1 MMVNKN
7 IIKNNLASPFITKY
21 QNDYP
26 PKMSE
31 MQNPL
36 MDNNTIRQSNIN
48 FGNDKLSYGTSSHQ
62 KVYPYNNNINNSN
75 LSNDLRQHH
84 FQFGND
90 NFNGISTQKRDYQPY
105 NNQKIPL
112 VNTSNLQKS
121 HFNFGN
127 KIFQGT
133 TTYMNDYTIKP
144 LPNNDCLC

>member
-1 MMVNKN
+1 
-7 IIKNNLASPFITKY
+7 
-21 QNDYP
+21 
-26 PKMSE
+26 MSE
-31 MQNPL
+31 FQTPNMN
-36 MDNNTIRQSNIN
+36 NNTIRQSNIN
-48 FGNDKLSYGTSSHQ
+48 FGNDIPQ
-62 KVYPYNNNINNSN
+62 YNTTLMSQQSKIYNSNINNANSY
-75 LSNDLRQHH
+75 LSNDLRSHH
-84 FQFGND
+84 FKFGND